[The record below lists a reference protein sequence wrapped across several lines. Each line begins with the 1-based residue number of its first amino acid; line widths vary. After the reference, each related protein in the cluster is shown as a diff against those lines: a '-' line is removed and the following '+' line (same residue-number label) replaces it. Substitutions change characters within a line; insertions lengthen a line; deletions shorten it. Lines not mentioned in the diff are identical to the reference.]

1 MALAHPSSASFAGT
15 SLGGLLG
22 FSGGSPSASATD
34 VTSHGSAM
42 QDGRVVKDYV
52 CLAIESGSASV
63 RLLGMPPFSPT
74 DVGKQGALSITTP
87 AGSLSATAILS
98 GYSVEG
104 EVGGLITGSCDFIIL
119 GT

>member
-15 SLGGLLG
+15 PLGGLLG

-74 DVGKQGALSITTP
+74 DVGKQGTLSITTP

>member
-1 MALAHPSSASFAGT
+1 MALAHPSSASFDGT

-22 FSGGSPSASATD
+22 FTGGSPSASATD
-34 VTSHGSAM
+34 VTSHTSAVV
-42 QDGRVVKDYV
+42 DGRVVKDYV

-63 RLLGMPPFSPT
+63 RLLGMPPFSPS
-74 DVGKQGALSITTP
+74 DVGKQGTLSISTP
-87 AGSLSATAILS
+87 AGSVSAAAILS

-119 GT
+119 GN